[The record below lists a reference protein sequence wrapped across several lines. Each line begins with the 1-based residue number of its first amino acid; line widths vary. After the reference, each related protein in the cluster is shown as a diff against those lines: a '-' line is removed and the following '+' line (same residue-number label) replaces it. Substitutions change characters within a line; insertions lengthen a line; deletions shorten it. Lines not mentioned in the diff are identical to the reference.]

1 MSAHRILGLE
11 PVPRVWLFAIFLR
24 AIARSP
30 ANLQVVFETI
40 VTNGA
45 LCEAEF
51 SAVARFEDAAAPGGA
66 R

>member
-1 MSAHRILGLE
+1 MAVRH
-11 PVPRVWLFAIFLR
+11 FLR

-66 R
+66 